1 MGIYLGLIG
10 NIELTRTALEGAKQ
24 SILNPDDINPQQD
37 RFSFDFEEGYL
48 VTGDFIEIT
57 TTDGTNLDFIDTT
70 GWANG
75 TVHSSGAWYIFVDEL
90 DGIKLYTSFA
100 ASLDGGTAG
109 RVPLV
114 AINRNIPINVIVR
127 DRESRVLGDVI
138 EYELNTNR
146 ETVDITTLSDEYRQ
160 QYSSLISGSGRLTAR
175 WDYTNNRHEE
185 PVNYLM
191 QLVLRTEVGSTF
203 HGRFYIKAPDTPAFA
218 GSFSANQLN
227 DSLWWDL
234 NGIITASAVTFAPDQ
249 VITSVIDFIS
259 TGPIRLRTS
268 TQPFNRLLQ
277 EDAGRVKLEQD
288 GTSFVLLE
296 EPE

>member
-24 SILNPDDINPQQD
+24 SILNPNDINASQD
-37 RFSFDFEEGYL
+37 RFSFDFEEGFL

-57 TTDGTNLDFIDTT
+57 ATDGTNLDFIDTS
-70 GWANG
+70 GWASN

-90 DGIKLYTSFA
+90 GGIRLYASFA
-100 ASLDGGTAG
+100 ASLDGGTQG

-114 AINRNIPINVIVR
+114 AINRNIPINVIIR
-127 DRESRVLGDVI
+127 DRESRVLGDII

-218 GSFSANQLN
+218 GSFEASQIN
-227 DSLWWDL
+227 DSVYWDL
-234 NGIITASAVTFAPDQ
+234 NGIITASAVSFAADQ
-249 VITSVIDFIS
+249 VITGVIDFIS

-268 TQPFNRLLQ
+268 TQVPNRLLQ
-277 EDAGRVKLEQD
+277 EDTGKIKLEQN
-288 GTSFVLLE
+288 GAAFVLLE

>member
-24 SILNPDDINPQQD
+24 SILNPSDINAAQD
-37 RFSFDFEEGYL
+37 RFSFDFEEGFL

-57 TTDGTNLDFIDTT
+57 TTDGTNLDFIDPT
-70 GWANG
+70 GWANN

-90 DGIKLYTSFA
+90 GGIRLYTSFA
-100 ASLDGGTAG
+100 ASLDGGAEG

-114 AINRNIPINVIVR
+114 AIARNIPINVIIR
-127 DRESRVLGDVI
+127 DRESRVLGDII

-218 GSFSANQLN
+218 GSFSASQLN
-227 DSLWWDL
+227 DSVYWDL
-234 NGIITASAVTFAPDQ
+234 NGIITASAVSFAADQ
-249 VITSVIDFIS
+249 VITGVIDFIS
-259 TGPIRLRTS
+259 TGPIRLRAA
-268 TQPFNRLLQ
+268 TQIPNRLLQ
-277 EDAGRVKLEQD
+277 EDTGKIKLEQD
-288 GTSFVLLE
+288 GAAFVLLE

>member
-24 SILNPDDINPQQD
+24 SVINPNDVNTSQD

-48 VTGDFIEIT
+48 ITGDFIEIT
-57 TTDGTNLDFIDTT
+57 TTDGTNLDFIDPS
-70 GWANG
+70 GWANN
-75 TVHSSGAWYIFVDEL
+75 TVHSSGGWYIFVDPL
-90 DGIKLYTSFA
+90 GGIRLYTTFA
-100 ASLDGGTAG
+100 ASLDGGLEG
-109 RVPLV
+109 RVPL
-114 AINRNIPINVIVR
+114 ASIARNIPINVIVR
-127 DRESRVLGDVI
+127 DREARVLGDII

-191 QLVLRTEVGSTF
+191 QLVLRTEIGSTF
-203 HGRFYIKAPDTPAFA
+203 HGKFYIKTADTPAFA
-218 GSFSANQLN
+218 GSFSASQLN
-227 DSLWWDL
+227 DSLWWEFD
-234 NGIITASAVTFAPDQ
+234 GIITASAVNFAADQ
-249 VITSVIDFIS
+249 VITSVIDFIA
-259 TGPIRLRTS
+259 TGPIRLRAS
-268 TQPFNRLLQ
+268 TQVPNRLLQ
-277 EDAGRVKLEQD
+277 EDNGKIKLEQD
-288 GTSFVLLE
+288 GSAFVLLE

>member
-10 NIELTRTALEGAKQ
+10 KIELTRTALEGAKQ
-24 SILNPDDINPQQD
+24 SVLNPNDINPGKD

-48 VTGDFIEIT
+48 VTGDFVEIT
-57 TTDGTNLDFIDTT
+57 STDRTNLDFIDPS
-70 GWANG
+70 GWANN
-75 TVHSSGAWYIFVDEL
+75 TLHSSGAWYIFVDEL
-90 DGIKLYTSFA
+90 GGIRLYTSFA
-100 ASLDGGTAG
+100 ASLDGGTEG

-114 AINRNIPINVIVR
+114 AINRNIPINIIVR
-127 DRESRVLGDVI
+127 DREARVLGDVI

-191 QLVLRTEVGSTF
+191 QLVLRTEIGSTF
-203 HGRFYIKAPDTPAFA
+203 HGRFYIKSPDTPAFA
-218 GSFSANQLN
+218 GSFAANQLN
-227 DSLWWDL
+227 DSLWWDF
-234 NGIITASAVTFAPDQ
+234 NGIITASAVNFAADQ

-259 TGPIRLRTS
+259 TGPIRLRAS
-268 TQPFNRLLQ
+268 TQIPNRLLQ
-277 EDAGRVKLEQD
+277 EDNSKIKLEQD
-288 GTSFVLLE
+288 GSSFVLLE
-296 EPE
+296 EPD

>member
-10 NIELTRTALEGAKQ
+10 KIELTRTALEGAKQ
-24 SILNPDDINPQQD
+24 SVLNPNDINPSKD

-48 VTGDFIEIT
+48 VTGDFVEIT
-57 TTDGTNLDFIDTT
+57 STDRTNLDFIDPS
-70 GWANG
+70 GWANN
-75 TVHSSGAWYIFVDEL
+75 TLHSSGAWYIFVDEL
-90 DGIKLYTSFA
+90 GGIRLYTSFA
-100 ASLDGGTAG
+100 ASLDGGTEG

-114 AINRNIPINVIVR
+114 AINRNIPINIIVR
-127 DRESRVLGDVI
+127 DREARVLGDVT

-191 QLVLRTEVGSTF
+191 QLVLRTEIGSTF
-203 HGRFYIKAPDTPAFA
+203 HGRFYIKSPDTPAFA
-218 GSFSANQLN
+218 GSFAASQLN
-227 DSLWWDL
+227 DSLWWDF
-234 NGIITASAVTFAPDQ
+234 NGIITASAVNFAADQ

-259 TGPIRLRTS
+259 TGPIRLRAS
-268 TQPFNRLLQ
+268 TQIPNRLLQ
-277 EDAGRVKLEQD
+277 EDNSKIKLEQD
-288 GTSFVLLE
+288 GSSFVLLE
-296 EPE
+296 EPD

>member
-24 SILNPDDINPQQD
+24 STINPSDVNASQD
-37 RFSFDFEEGYL
+37 RFSFDFQEGFL

-57 TTDGTNLDFIDTT
+57 TTDGTNLDFIDPS
-70 GWANG
+70 GWANNSL
-75 TVHSSGAWYIFVDEL
+75 HSSGAWYIFVDEL
-90 DGIKLYTSFA
+90 GGVRLYTSFA

-114 AINRNIPINVIVR
+114 AINRNIPINVIIR
-127 DRESRVLGDVI
+127 DRESRVLGDII

-218 GSFSANQLN
+218 GSFEAAQVN
-227 DSLWWDL
+227 DSVYWDL
-234 NGIITASAVTFAPDQ
+234 NGIITASAVSFAADQ
-249 VITSVIDFIS
+249 VITAVIDFIS
-259 TGPIRLRTS
+259 TGPIKLRAS
-268 TQPFNRLLQ
+268 TQVPNRLLQ
-277 EDAGRVKLEQD
+277 EDTGKIKLEQD
-288 GTSFVLLE
+288 GAAFVLLE

>member
-10 NIELTRTALEGAKQ
+10 KIELTRTALEGAKQ
-24 SILNPDDINPQQD
+24 SVLNPNDINPSKD

-48 VTGDFIEIT
+48 VTGDFVEIT
-57 TTDGTNLDFIDTT
+57 STDRTNLDFIDPS
-70 GWANG
+70 GWANN
-75 TVHSSGAWYIFVDEL
+75 TLHSSGAWYIFVDEL
-90 DGIKLYTSFA
+90 GGIRLYTSFA
-100 ASLDGGTAG
+100 ASLDGGTEG

-114 AINRNIPINVIVR
+114 AINRNIPINIIVR
-127 DRESRVLGDVI
+127 DREARVLGDVI

-191 QLVLRTEVGSTF
+191 QLVLRTEIGSTF
-203 HGRFYIKAPDTPAFA
+203 HGRFYIKSPDTPAFA
-218 GSFSANQLN
+218 GSFAASQLN
-227 DSLWWDL
+227 DSLWWDF
-234 NGIITASAVTFAPDQ
+234 NGIITASAVNFAADQ

-259 TGPIRLRTS
+259 TGPIRLRAS
-268 TQPFNRLLQ
+268 TQIPNRLLQ
-277 EDAGRVKLEQD
+277 EDNSKIKLEQD
-288 GTSFVLLE
+288 GSSFVLLE
-296 EPE
+296 EPD

>member
-24 SILNPDDINPQQD
+24 SVLNPNDINASKD
-37 RFSFDFEEGYL
+37 RFSFDFEEGL
-48 VTGDFIEIT
+48 LITGDFIEIT
-57 TTDGTNLDFIDTT
+57 TTDGTDLDFIDPT
-70 GWANG
+70 GWANN
-75 TVHSSGAWYIFVDEL
+75 TVHSSGAWYIFVDEMG
-90 DGIKLYTSFA
+90 GIRLYTSFA

-127 DRESRVLGDVI
+127 DRESRILGDII

-218 GSFSANQLN
+218 GSFSTSQLN
-227 DSLWWDL
+227 DSVYWDL
-234 NGIITASAVTFAPDQ
+234 NGIITSSAVSFAADQ
-249 VITSVIDFIS
+249 VITGVIDFVS
-259 TGPIRLRTS
+259 TGPIRLRAS
-268 TQPFNRLLQ
+268 TQVIARLLQ
-277 EDAGRVKLEQD
+277 EDESKIKLEQD
-288 GTSFVLLE
+288 AASFVLLE

>member
-24 SILNPDDINPQQD
+24 STLNPSDINPTQD

-48 VTGDFIEIT
+48 ITGDFVEIT
-57 TTDGTNLDFIDTT
+57 SLDGTLLDFIDST
-70 GWANG
+70 GWANNSL
-75 TVHSSGAWYIFVDEL
+75 HSSGAWYVFVDEL
-90 DGIKLYTSFA
+90 GGIRLYKSFA
-100 ASLDGGTAG
+100 ESLDGGTAG
-109 RVPLV
+109 RVPLA
-114 AINRNIPINVIVR
+114 AINRNIPINLIVR
-127 DRESRVLGDVI
+127 DRESRVLGDII

-218 GSFSANQLN
+218 GSFEASQVN
-227 DSLWWDL
+227 DSVYWDL
-234 NGIITASAVTFAPDQ
+234 NGIITASAVSFAADQ
-249 VITSVIDFIS
+249 VITAVIDFIS
-259 TGPIRLRTS
+259 TGPIKLRAS
-268 TQPFNRLLQ
+268 TQIPNRLLQ
-277 EDAGRVKLEQD
+277 EDNGKIKLEQD
-288 GTSFVLLE
+288 GASFVLLE
-296 EPE
+296 EPD

>member
-24 SILNPDDINPQQD
+24 SIINPDDINAGQD
-37 RFSFDFEEGYL
+37 RFSFDFEEGFL
-48 VTGDFIEIT
+48 ITGDFIEIT
-57 TTDGTNLDFIDTT
+57 TTDGTNLDFIDPT
-70 GWANG
+70 GWANN
-75 TVHSSGAWYIFVDEL
+75 TVHSSGGWYIFVDPL
-90 DGIKLYTSFA
+90 GGIRLYTSFA
-100 ASLDGGTAG
+100 ASLDGGANG

-114 AINRNIPINVIVR
+114 VINRNIPINVIVR
-127 DRESRVLGDVI
+127 DRESRILGDII

-160 QYSSLISGSGRLTAR
+160 QYSSLISGSGRLTER

-203 HGRFYIKAPDTPAFA
+203 HGKFYIKSPDTPAFA
-218 GSFSANQLN
+218 GSFEASQLN
-227 DSLWWDL
+227 DSLWWDF
-234 NGIITASAVTFAPDQ
+234 NGIITASAVSFAADQ

-259 TGPIRLRTS
+259 TGPIRLRAT
-268 TQPFNRLLQ
+268 TQFANRLLQ
-277 EDAGRVKLEQD
+277 EDNSKIKLEQD
-288 GTSFVLLE
+288 AASFVLLE

>member
-24 SILNPDDINPQQD
+24 STINPSDVNASQD
-37 RFSFDFEEGYL
+37 RFSFDFQEGFL

-57 TTDGTNLDFIDTT
+57 TTDGTNLDFIDPS
-70 GWANG
+70 GWANNSL
-75 TVHSSGAWYIFVDEL
+75 HSSGAWYIFVDEL
-90 DGIKLYTSFA
+90 GGVRLYTSFA

-114 AINRNIPINVIVR
+114 AINRNIPINVIIR
-127 DRESRVLGDVI
+127 DRESRVLGDII

-218 GSFSANQLN
+218 GSFEASQIN
-227 DSLWWDL
+227 DSVYWDL
-234 NGIITASAVTFAPDQ
+234 NGIITASAVSFAADQ
-249 VITSVIDFIS
+249 VITAVIDFIS
-259 TGPIRLRTS
+259 TGPIKLRAS
-268 TQPFNRLLQ
+268 TQIPNRLLQ
-277 EDAGRVKLEQD
+277 EDTGKIKLEQD
-288 GTSFVLLE
+288 GAAFVLLE
-296 EPE
+296 EPQ

>member
-24 SILNPDDINPQQD
+24 STLNPNDINPTQD

-48 VTGDFIEIT
+48 ITGDFVEIT
-57 TTDGTNLDFIDTT
+57 SLDGTLLDFIEST
-70 GWANG
+70 GWANNSL
-75 TVHSSGAWYIFVDEL
+75 HSSGAWYVFVDEL
-90 DGIKLYTSFA
+90 GGIRLYKSFA
-100 ASLDGGTAG
+100 ESLDGGTAG
-109 RVPLV
+109 RVPLA
-114 AINRNIPINVIVR
+114 AINRNIPINLIVR
-127 DRESRVLGDVI
+127 DRESRVLGDII
-138 EYELNTNR
+138 EYELNTSR

-218 GSFSANQLN
+218 GSFEASQVN
-227 DSLWWDL
+227 DSVYWDL
-234 NGIITASAVTFAPDQ
+234 NGIITASAVSFAADQ
-249 VITSVIDFIS
+249 VITAVIDFIS
-259 TGPIRLRTS
+259 TGPIKLRAS
-268 TQPFNRLLQ
+268 TQIPNRLLQ
-277 EDAGRVKLEQD
+277 EDNGKIKLEQD
-288 GTSFVLLE
+288 GASFVLLE
-296 EPE
+296 EPD

>member
-24 SILNPDDINPQQD
+24 SVINPSDVNAVQD

-48 VTGDFIEIT
+48 TTGDFVEIKSL
-57 TTDGTNLDFIDTT
+57 DGTNLDFIDPS
-70 GWANG
+70 GWANNAL
-75 TVHSSGAWYIFVDEL
+75 HSSGAWYVFVDEL
-90 DGIKLYTSFA
+90 GGIRLYNSFA
-100 ASLDGGTAG
+100 ASLDGGTQD
-109 RVPLV
+109 RVPLI
-114 AINRNIPINVIVR
+114 AINRNIPINLIIR
-127 DRESRVLGDVI
+127 DRESRVLGDII

-218 GSFSANQLN
+218 GSFEAAQIN
-227 DSLWWDL
+227 DSVYWDL
-234 NGIITASAVTFAPDQ
+234 NGIITASAVSFAADQ
-249 VITSVIDFIS
+249 VITAVIDFIS
-259 TGPIRLRTS
+259 TGPIKLRAS
-268 TQPFNRLLQ
+268 TQVPNRLLQ
-277 EDAGRVKLEQD
+277 EDTGKIKLEQD
-288 GTSFVLLE
+288 GAAFVLLE
-296 EPE
+296 EPD

>member
-24 SILNPDDINPQQD
+24 STINPSDVNASQD
-37 RFSFDFEEGYL
+37 RFSFDFQEGFL

-57 TTDGTNLDFIDTT
+57 TTDGTNLDFIDPS
-70 GWANG
+70 GWANNSL
-75 TVHSSGAWYIFVDEL
+75 HSSGAWYIFVDEL
-90 DGIKLYTSFA
+90 GGVRLYTSFA

-114 AINRNIPINVIVR
+114 AINRNIPINVIIR
-127 DRESRVLGDVI
+127 DRESRVLGDII

-218 GSFSANQLN
+218 GSFEASQIN
-227 DSLWWDL
+227 DSVYWDL
-234 NGIITASAVTFAPDQ
+234 NGIITASAVSFAADQ
-249 VITSVIDFIS
+249 VITAVIDFIS
-259 TGPIRLRTS
+259 TGPIKLRAS
-268 TQPFNRLLQ
+268 TQVPNRLLQ
-277 EDAGRVKLEQD
+277 EDTGKIKLEQD
-288 GTSFVLLE
+288 GAAFVLLE